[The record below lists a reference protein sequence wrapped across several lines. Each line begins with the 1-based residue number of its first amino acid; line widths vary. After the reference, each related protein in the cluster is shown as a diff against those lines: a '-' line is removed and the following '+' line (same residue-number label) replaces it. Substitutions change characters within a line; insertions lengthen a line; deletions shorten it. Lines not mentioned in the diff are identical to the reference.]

1 MHDPF
6 SEQSRAPRRP
16 LRIAS
21 EIMRIMPDLIRR
33 LVKLPEGIMVSIV
46 GVEVTK
52 DLSHATVF
60 FSVIG
65 NDEESRGQNAEKLLN
80 AKRGA
85 VRKEIAGRLV
95 MRQHPEIRFQL
106 DRTAANAARIEQLLN
121 QIKNENRGSDST
133 DQ

>member
-6 SEQSRAPRRP
+6 SEQSKTPRRP

-21 EIMRIMPDLIRR
+21 EIMRVMPDLIRR
-33 LVKLPEGIMVSIV
+33 HVKLPEGMMVSVV
-46 GVEVTK
+46 GVDVTK

-65 NDEESRGQNAEKLLN
+65 NDEVEQGKKAEKLLN
-80 AKRGA
+80 EKRGA

-95 MRQHPEIRFQL
+95 MRQHPEIRFQV
-106 DRTAANAARIEQLLN
+106 DRTSANAARIEQLLS
-121 QIKNENRGSDST
+121 QIKNETRDSGSS

>member
-6 SEQSRAPRRP
+6 SEQSKAPRRP

-33 LVKLPEGIMVSIV
+33 HVKLPDGMMVSIV
-46 GVEVTK
+46 GVDVTR

-65 NDEESRGQNAEKLLN
+65 NDEESQGQKAEKLLN
-80 AKRGA
+80 EKRGA
-85 VRKEIAGRLV
+85 QGNRWPSGY
-95 MRQHPEIRFQL
+95 
-106 DRTAANAARIEQLLN
+106 AAASRN
-121 QIKNENRGSDST
+121 QIPIGSHLSERGANRAASESDKE
-133 DQ
+133 